1 MDAVDHCGLSYAKML
16 EEILEDKAN
25 YITRRRSLGVLVSD
39 HNRAHSEAITAADG
53 CCSLNVFSTI
63 TKCRLVDRAGLAAFS
78 RPEQVPK

>member
-1 MDAVDHCGLSYAKML
+1 MDAVDPCGLSYAKML

-53 CCSLNVFSTI
+53 CCSFRGQNRFRNRT
-63 TKCRLVDRAGLAAFS
+63 G
-78 RPEQVPK
+78 VPFP